1 MQIQLHTLCT
11 QVYAVRQSAAVLML
25 LVPSF
30 PPPKLHRV
38 AGASPLRII
47 IRKGRTQKD
56 YTEAAASTD
65 SLHPP
70 R

>member
-11 QVYAVRQSAAVLML
+11 QVYAVRQSAAVLMFF
-25 LVPSF
+25 VPSLLR
-30 PPPKLHRV
+30 PKLHRV
-38 AGASPLRII
+38 TGASPLRII
-47 IRKGRTQKD
+47 INKGRTRLD